1 MSIQVWCYECDEYVE
16 GWELLDQ
23 FKEKLSEIDGSA
35 SAVISGP
42 MDLEIDIENTPTNG
56 FKSRI
61 TGAGNNS

>member
-23 FKEKLSEIDGSA
+23 FKEKLSEIDG
-35 SAVISGP
+35 
-42 MDLEIDIENTPTNG
+42 DLEIDIENTPTNG

>member
-23 FKEKLSEIDGSA
+23 FKEKLTEIDG
-35 SAVISGP
+35 
-42 MDLEIDIENTPTNG
+42 DLEIDIENTPTNG

-61 TGAGNNS
+61 TGAGINS